1 MTNKE
6 IIDFYNYM
14 KKLYRENPEV
24 FKEKKKAIIQIL
36 EKE

>member
-14 KKLYRENPEV
+14 KKLYRENPKM
-24 FKEKKKAIIQIL
+24 FKENKKVIIEIL
-36 EKE
+36 EK